1 LQYYIAILS
10 IGKYLLLT
18 TKRKMPTFLP
28 KKTNFYTRANNR
40 TNVVGVSLA
49 IANTVATGLPT
60 AGGITGGNNIYS
72 PINFPN
78 NTTNTN
84 VPRATNPYVPGTNT
98 TGPTN
103 TNATKAAEFAAQT
116 PRAITAATQAAYV
129 SPTSKASTFAQQEP
143 RKLLP
148 ASPPAP
154 GVGLSRNPNATTGQS
169 PTYIPKDGVL
179 SPSITTDAPVLE
191 GLKLDSPGNSTTDSR
206 VIISDQTGL
215 FINQSPVFD
224 FLKTTGG
231 VLFPYPPTITVG
243 HRANYEMENLL
254 HSNYTTPYYTHSSVD
269 SIGIQARFTA
279 QTEADAN
286 YILAM
291 MHFFRTVT
299 KMFYAGATNRG
310 TPPPV
315 LFLDAYG
322 QYMFDHIPIVVKEF
336 QYTLPNDVN
345 YMTINFQNASCKV
358 PLDLTVSLDTMPVY
372 SRNKISNQFD
382 LKKFSTGGL
391 LTTPSKSP
399 REGGW
404 I

>member
-1 LQYYIAILS
+1 LLQAPAPSSGNGSRPPYSS
-10 IGKYLLLT
+10 IPG
-18 TKRKMPTFLP
+18 
-28 KKTNFYTRANNR
+28 
-40 TNVVGVSLA
+40 
-49 IANTVATGLPT
+49 
-60 AGGITGGNNIYS
+60 
-72 PINFPN
+72 
-78 NTTNTN
+78 NTN
-84 VPRATNPYVPGTNT
+84 
-98 TGPTN
+98 
-103 TNATKAAEFAAQT
+103 
-116 PRAITAATQAAYV
+116 
-129 SPTSKASTFAQQEP
+129 
-143 RKLLP
+143 
-148 ASPPAP
+148 
-154 GVGLSRNPNATTGQS
+154 
-169 PTYIPKDGVL
+169 TYIPPGGVVTADINTDTPTGSAIDNI
-179 SPSITTDAPVLE
+179 SPSNFDE
-191 GLKLDSPGNSTTDSR
+191 NR

-215 FINQSPVFD
+215 FINQSPVFN

-279 QTEADAN
+279 QTETDAN

-299 KMFYAGATNRG
+299 KMFYAGQSNRG

-345 YMTINFQNASCKV
+345 YMTINFQNTICKV
-358 PLDLTVSLDTMPVY
+358 PLDLTISLDTMPVY

-382 LKKFSTGGL
+382 LQEFSKGGL
-391 LTTPSKSP
+391 LTSPSSSP
-399 REGGW
+399 HEGGW

>member
-1 LQYYIAILS
+1 
-10 IGKYLLLT
+10 
-18 TKRKMPTFLP
+18 MPTFLP

-40 TNVVGVSLA
+40 TTVVGVSLA
-49 IANTVATGLPT
+49 VTNTVATGLPT
-60 AGGITGGNNIYS
+60 SGGITGGNNIYS
-72 PINFPN
+72 PVNFSN

-84 VPRATNPYVPGTNT
+84 VPRATNPYVPGTSN

-103 TNATKAAEFAAQT
+103 TNAAKAAEFAAQT
-116 PRAITAATQAAYV
+116 GKAIIASTNAAYV
-129 SPTSKASTFAQQEP
+129 NPTSKAAEFSQQSP
-143 RKLLP
+143 RALLQ
-148 ASPPAP
+148 APAP
-154 GVGLSRNPNATTGQS
+154 SSGNGNRPLYSSIPGNTN
-169 PTYIPKDGVL
+169 TYIPSGGVVTADINTDTPTGSAIDNI
-179 SPSITTDAPVLE
+179 SPNNFDE
-191 GLKLDSPGNSTTDSR
+191 NR

-215 FINQSPVFD
+215 FINQSPVFN

-231 VLFPYPPTITVG
+231 VLFPYPPTISVG

-279 QTEADAN
+279 QTETDAN

-299 KMFYAGATNRG
+299 KMFYAGQSNRG

-345 YMTINFQNASCKV
+345 YMTINFQNTICKV
-358 PLDLTVSLDTMPVY
+358 PLDLTISLDTMPVY

-382 LKKFSTGGL
+382 LQKFSKGGL
-391 LTTPSKSP
+391 LTSPSSSP
-399 REGGW
+399 HEGGW